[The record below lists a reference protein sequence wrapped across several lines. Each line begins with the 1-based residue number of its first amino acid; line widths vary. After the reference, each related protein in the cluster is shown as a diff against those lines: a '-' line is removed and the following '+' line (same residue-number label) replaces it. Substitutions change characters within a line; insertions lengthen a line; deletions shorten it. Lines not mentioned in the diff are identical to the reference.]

1 MNLSSD
7 NPGAPRCWHE
17 GTSELPHSSISF
29 DFNHVAAFLMEQY
42 DKSWV
47 NMGHAHVFMY
57 IYMYALLQL
66 CIYIQWLHA
75 HTHTNCTY
83 IHTIHTYAHLEKRKT
98 VTLLI
103 IRVAPTYKKVNDS
116 QTGVKLVSFPP
127 FSEVHLSS
135 YMRSASVKGDFG
147 SLYLKALAVAEGPI
161 GWAESHR
168 KRLWI
173 DSLRLLVVLAVFS
186 CYFPPIVFRYFRFNH
201 PILES
206 CWQTCCHMRRLPAGY
221 RGPHRAVYSA
231 WGRGLWAGGIIGVL
245 LCPHCRG
252 CTGCTN
258 KFNKNKDLISLTNE
272 KVGFEQPNCIGLRA
286 NSGWKRCF
294 LPLNHQI
301 GLPVICSF
309 NSGMVLWWRRQEGMR
324 MHFIT
329 KIS

>member
-1 MNLSSD
+1 MLARGNF
-7 NPGAPRCWHE
+7 RT
-17 GTSELPHSSISF
+17 TSLQHKFWFQSCCCL
-29 DFNHVAAFLMEQY
+29 FLMEQY

-57 IYMYALLQL
+57 IYICMHYYSYVS
-66 CIYIQWLHA
+66 IYSDYTRT

-147 SLYLKALAVAEGPI
+147 SLYLKALAFAEGPI

-173 DSLRLLVVLAVFS
+173 DSLRLLVVLSVFS
-186 CYFPPIVFRYFRFNH
+186 CYFPPYSFQIFSVQPSN
-201 PILES
+201 S
-206 CWQTCCHMRRLPAGY
+206 WAAG
-221 RGPHRAVYSA
+221 RRAVTCAGFLQDTEGHTVQYTAHEAEGS
-231 WGRGLWAGGIIGVL
+231 GLVVSSGFYFT
-245 LCPHCRG
+245 PNCRG
-252 CTGCTN
+252 FTN
-258 KFNKNKDLISLTNE
+258 KSNKNKDLISLTNE

-329 KIS
+329 LIS

>member
-1 MNLSSD
+1 MLARGNF
-7 NPGAPRCWHE
+7 RT
-17 GTSELPHSSISF
+17 TSLQHKFWFQSCCCL
-29 DFNHVAAFLMEQY
+29 FLMEQY

-57 IYMYALLQL
+57 IYICMHYYSYVS
-66 CIYIQWLHA
+66 IYSDYTRT

-147 SLYLKALAVAEGPI
+147 SLYLKALAFAEGPI

-173 DSLRLLVVLAVFS
+173 DSLRLLVVLSVFS
-186 CYFPPIVFRYFRFNH
+186 CYFPPYSFQIFSVQPSNSWELLADALSHAPASCRIQRATPCSIQRMRQRALGWWCHRGFTLP
-201 PILES
+201 PI
-206 CWQTCCHMRRLPAGY
+206 
-221 RGPHRAVYSA
+221 
-231 WGRGLWAGGIIGVL
+231 AGGL
-245 LCPHCRG
+245 P
-252 CTGCTN
+252 TN
-258 KFNKNKDLISLTNE
+258 PTRIR
-272 KVGFEQPNCIGLRA
+272 I
-286 NSGWKRCF
+286 
-294 LPLNHQI
+294 
-301 GLPVICSF
+301 
-309 NSGMVLWWRRQEGMR
+309 
-324 MHFIT
+324 
-329 KIS
+329 